1 MKQSDDNTGAV
12 MRKEVDSKLD
22 ISKKHP
28 IEEFKIAVF
37 VLLLLL
43 MFLVAVSV
51 VMVTS
56 TNHPGVSMI

>member
-1 MKQSDDNTGAV
+1 

-22 ISKKHP
+22 ISKKYP

-43 MFLVAVSV
+43 MILTAVSI

>member
-1 MKQSDDNTGAV
+1 MNIGAE

-22 ISKKHP
+22 ISKKYP

-43 MFLVAVSV
+43 MILIAVSI